1 MTRRWA
7 ISLWLFGTCAVG
19 LAHAD
24 TGQSLGS
31 VQAERARIED
41 LRQKNMAELDVQDAA
56 CLSRFAVTDC
66 QSQVGV
72 RRRQMLSEFKA
83 QEAVFNA
90 AERQQKG
97 QVQLHQGKVKE
108 VDNEQ
113 RQLRAHT
120 ANDYRWQ
127 QDRQKAQDI
136 KQRAHQRPPRP
147 VGSKA
152 GALKSDS
159 VVDDKT
165 AEKNQRA
172 YLEKQKAL
180 EKRRSE
186 RDQRLIDAGKG
197 VAPLPLAP

>member
-1 MTRRWA
+1 MTRKWA
-7 ISLWLFGTCAVG
+7 ILLWLFGTCAVG
-19 LAHAD
+19 LGHAD
-24 TGQSLGS
+24 TGQPLGS

-97 QVQLHQGKVKE
+97 QVQLQQGKVKE
-108 VDNEQ
+108 VENEQ
-113 RQLRAHT
+113 RQLRAHAAT
-120 ANDYRWQ
+120 DYRGQ
-127 QDRQKAQDI
+127 QDRQKAQDT

-159 VVDDKT
+159 VVNDKT
-165 AEKNQRA
+165 AEKNRHA

-180 EKRRSE
+180 EKRRT
-186 RDQRLIDAGKG
+186 
-197 VAPLPLAP
+197 